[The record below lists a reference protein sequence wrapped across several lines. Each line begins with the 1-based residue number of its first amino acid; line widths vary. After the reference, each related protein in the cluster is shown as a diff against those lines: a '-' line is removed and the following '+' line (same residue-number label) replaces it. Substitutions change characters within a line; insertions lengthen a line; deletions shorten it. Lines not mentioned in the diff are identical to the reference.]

1 MFASAFILSLL
12 ISLQLSF
19 SLGSCSSP
27 VFSVC
32 WVLNVSASAKR
43 PDTKIWLDSNEL
55 TPIGSKGKIVSLM
68 VTTLDEHTLRA
79 EYEGISHVWNFSVV
93 SDSIH
98 VSSAHRTAYLP
109 PSGSGEALKTFQ
121 PNEVFPCENDTHYL
135 FQKEDFIIALGHTHR
150 FPLRAES
157 RGASTLLVSWRG
169 SPHVPPDPLHRV
181 ALYRPDL
188 DGLAV
193 LCNET
198 TRRGH
203 YRFAGLDGCR
213 SYVACV
219 EMALGPT
226 VLCLTALTDP
236 DVPRNFRVT
245 AWDSNSVTVGWDCPP
260 SDPAS
265 GLTAFLLTVF
275 HVDGSGHVLEE
286 RSFRHTLGSPVFT
299 MGNLP
304 PYSRVQLGLQVVC
317 QSTGQSVGQSVGPST
332 GQSRLSRMVLS
343 DGNSANSE
351 IMNLHQ
357 SSFGSH
363 NYTVSWSVQNISSIS
378 SFKVYHQG
386 ELQSSTLLT
395 WHTVTGLLPCHQY
408 SCRVEALCGDSTV
421 MGVSTIQ
428 TKTGPGEVLDLRFRQ
443 KDSIALWSGRSGV
456 GVAFLYRLSERGGPS
471 VRKGRLAGPPLP
483 LPGLRPGS
491 PYDLEVVPEC
501 EGGERGAPAVL
512 YFIPE
517 EVPGSAPNDAPGD
530 ILLPRVVD
538 SADQTTDRL
547 GLQVHLPSHEMFLVV
562 PWTMPPS
569 LEDPRAEARVLLE
582 GIIKSKL
589 QNLLSKFWPKA
600 EVQLISFEDSERK
613 TKTKITFESF
623 DVSSQDGVVILRPE
637 EQLQHIISLGHAHI
651 TVTDDSIYWD
661 DPDECDS
668 PALNKC
674 SSNSIC
680 INTLDSFTCVC
691 EPVYYSLSPI
701 LSPACH
707 EKGMFTLCLKDHVSG
722 GISKPFLIHY
732 FGGNVTVVLN
742 DGRCSIN
749 ETDKFYYYRI
759 TGAPSQCGG
768 QTLRSTGTRSRTHVE
783 LRNTLTVT
791 LSSRRSITRRDLK
804 VLWTCAYPLL
814 QTSTVRMKPGLDWVT
829 SHSVVQVNLSRL
841 LEISMALYSDS
852 SYAYNYTG
860 PVELPSAEQLYI
872 QVTLHCEDS
881 LAYNMSLQLE
891 SCWATQTTDPQ
902 EEKKAFFLKG
912 GCPNDRTFRWYL
924 QSSSPQR
931 KRFSIQMFTMS
942 DHSHIYLHCLSRIC
956 SQDENCTTNCSPRQ
970 NQKVRRDLPDKLTAT
985 VSAGPISAAKRKLSN
1000 WPGAQIMLSVAGGLI
1015 GLFFLTALGV
1025 RAAHAITAQPQT
1037 SINAHSEHASIL
1049 ECESKP
1055 KFGSAEHG

>member
-1 MFASAFILSLL
+1 M
-12 ISLQLSF
+12 
-19 SLGSCSSP
+19 
-27 VFSVC
+27 
-32 WVLNVSASAKR
+32 
-43 PDTKIWLDSNEL
+43 
-55 TPIGSKGKIVSLM
+55 VSLM
-68 VTTLDEHTLRA
+68 VTTLDVHTLRA
-79 EYEGISHVWNFSVV
+79 EYDGISHVWNFSVV
-93 SDSIH
+93 SDSIN

-109 PSGSGEALKTFQ
+109 ASRSGEALKAFQ

-135 FQKEDFIIALGHTHR
+135 YQKEDFIIALGHTHR

-157 RGASTLLVSWRG
+157 RGASTLLVSWQG
-169 SPHVPPDPLHRV
+169 SPRVPPDPLHRV
-181 ALYRPDL
+181 VLYRPDL

-198 TRRGH
+198 TRRWH

-219 EMALGPT
+219 EMALGPA

-236 DVPRNFRVT
+236 DVPRNFRMT

-286 RSFRHTLGSPVFT
+286 RSFRHMLGSPVFT
-299 MGNLP
+299 VGSLP
-304 PYSRVQLGLQVVC
+304 PCSRVQLGLQVVC
-317 QSTGQSVGQSVGPST
+317 QSV

-343 DGNSANSE
+343 DGNS
-351 IMNLHQ
+351 
-357 SSFGSH
+357 
-363 NYTVSWSVQNISSIS
+363 
-378 SFKVYHQG
+378 
-386 ELQSSTLLT
+386 
-395 WHTVTGLLPCHQY
+395 
-408 SCRVEALCGDSTV
+408 
-421 MGVSTIQ
+421 
-428 TKTGPGEVLDLRFRQ
+428 GPGEVLDLRFRQ

-674 SSNSIC
+674 SSNSVC

-691 EPVYYSLSPI
+691 EPGYYSLSPI

-768 QTLRSTGTRSRTHVE
+768 QTLINRTHVE
-783 LRNTLTVT
+783 LRNALTVT
-791 LSSRRSITRRDLK
+791 LSSERSITRRDLK

-814 QTSTVRMKPGLDWVT
+814 QTSTARMKPGLDWVS
-829 SHSVVQVNLSRL
+829 SHSVVQVNSSRL

-860 PVELPSAEQLYI
+860 PVELPSAEKLYI
-872 QVTLHCEDS
+872 QVTLHCENS

-891 SCWATQTTDPQ
+891 SCWATQTADPQ

-956 SQDENCTTNCSPRQ
+956 SQDENCTTVTPHHCKLYTMNCSPRQ
-970 NQKVRRDLPDKLTAT
+970 NQKVRRDLPDKLTAIL
-985 VSAGPISAAKRKLSN
+985 SAGPISAAKRKLSN

-1025 RAAHAITAQPQT
+1025 RAAHAITQRNPRHQ
-1037 SINAHSEHASIL
+1037 
-1049 ECESKP
+1049 
-1055 KFGSAEHG
+1055 

>member
-12 ISLQLSF
+12 ISLQLSS

-55 TPIGSKGKIVSLM
+55 TPIGSKGKMVSLM
-68 VTTLDEHTLRA
+68 VTTLDVHTLRA
-79 EYEGISHVWNFSVV
+79 DYEGISHVWNFSVV
-93 SDSIH
+93 SDSIN

-109 PSGSGEALKTFQ
+109 PSRSGEALKTFQ

-135 FQKEDFIIALGHTHR
+135 YQKEDFIIALGHTHR

-157 RGASTLLVSWRG
+157 RGASMLLVSWRG
-169 SPHVPPDPLHRV
+169 SPRVPPDPLHRV

-198 TRRGH
+198 TRRWH

-219 EMALGPT
+219 EMALGPA

-265 GLTAFLLTVF
+265 GLTGFLLTVF

-299 MGNLP
+299 VGSLP
-304 PYSRVQLGLQVVC
+304 PCSRVQLGLQVVC
-317 QSTGQSVGQSVGPST
+317 QSVGQSV

-351 IMNLHQ
+351 IINLHQ

-421 MGVSTIQ
+421 MSVSTIQ

-471 VRKGRLAGPPLP
+471 VRKGRLAAPPLP
-483 LPGLRPGS
+483 LPGLRPGY

-547 GLQVHLPSHEMFLVV
+547 GLQVHPPSHEMFLVV
-562 PWTMPPS
+562 PWTMPLS

-674 SSNSIC
+674 SSNSVC

-691 EPVYYSLSPI
+691 EPGYYSLSPI

-768 QTLRSTGTRSRTHVE
+768 QTLINRTHVE
-783 LRNTLTVT
+783 LRNALTVT

-814 QTSTVRMKPGLDWVT
+814 QTSTARMKPGLDWVT
-829 SHSVVQVNLSRL
+829 SHSVVQVNSSRL

-852 SYAYNYTG
+852 SYEYNYTG

-872 QVTLHCEDS
+872 QVILHCENS

-891 SCWATQTTDPQ
+891 SCWATQTADPQ

-956 SQDENCTTNCSPRQ
+956 SQDENCITNCSPGQ
-970 NQKVRRDLPDKLTAT
+970 NQKVRRDLLDKLTAIL
-985 VSAGPISAAKRKLSN
+985 SAGPISAAKRKLTN

-1025 RAAHAITAQPQT
+1025 RAAHAITQRNPRHQ
-1037 SINAHSEHASIL
+1037 
-1049 ECESKP
+1049 
-1055 KFGSAEHG
+1055 

>member
-12 ISLQLSF
+12 IALQLSS

-55 TPIGSKGKIVSLM
+55 TPIGSKGKLVSLM
-68 VTTLDEHTLRA
+68 VTTLDVHTLRA
-79 EYEGISHVWNFSVV
+79 DYEGISHVWNFSVV
-93 SDSIH
+93 SDSIS
-98 VSSAHRTAYLP
+98 VSSSAHRTAYLP
-109 PSGSGEALKTFQ
+109 PSGSGEALKAFQ

-135 FQKEDFIIALGHTHR
+135 YQKEDFIIALGHTHR

-169 SPHVPPDPLHRV
+169 SHHVPPDPLHRV
-181 ALYRPDL
+181 ALYRADL

-198 TRRGH
+198 TRRWH

-219 EMALGPT
+219 EMALGPA

-236 DVPRNFRVT
+236 DMPRNFRVT

-299 MGNLP
+299 VGSLP
-304 PYSRVQLGLQVVC
+304 PCSRVQLGLQVVC
-317 QSTGQSVGQSVGPST
+317 QSTGQSVGQST

-351 IMNLHQ
+351 IINLHQ
-357 SSFGSH
+357 SSFGSR
-363 NYTVSWSVQNISSIS
+363 NYTVSWSMQNISSIS

-395 WHTVTGLLPCHQY
+395 WHTVTGLLPCHQF
-408 SCRVEALCGDSTV
+408 SSRVEALCGDSTV
-421 MGVSTIQ
+421 MSVSTIQ
-428 TKTGPGEVLDLRFRQ
+428 TKT
-443 KDSIALWSGRSGV
+443 
-456 GVAFLYRLSERGGPS
+456 
-471 VRKGRLAGPPLP
+471 
-483 LPGLRPGS
+483 
-491 PYDLEVVPEC
+491 
-501 EGGERGAPAVL
+501 
-512 YFIPE
+512 
-517 EVPGSAPNDAPGD
+517 
-530 ILLPRVVD
+530 
-538 SADQTTDRL
+538 

-674 SSNSIC
+674 GSNSVC

-691 EPVYYSLSPI
+691 EPGYYSLSPI

-768 QTLRSTGTRSRTHVE
+768 QTLINRTHVE
-783 LRNTLTVT
+783 LRNALTVT
-791 LSSRRSITRRDLK
+791 LSSGRSITRRDLK

-814 QTSTVRMKPGLDWVT
+814 QTSTARMKPGLDWVT
-829 SHSVVQVNLSRL
+829 SHSAVQVNSSRL

-872 QVTLHCEDS
+872 QVTLHCENS

-891 SCWATQTTDPQ
+891 SCWATQTADPQ

-924 QSSSPQR
+924 RSSSPQR

-970 NQKVRRDLPDKLTAT
+970 NQKVRRDLPDKLTAIL
-985 VSAGPISAAKRKLSN
+985 SAGPISAAKRKLTN

-1025 RAAHAITAQPQT
+1025 RAAQAITQRNPRHQ
-1037 SINAHSEHASIL
+1037 
-1049 ECESKP
+1049 
-1055 KFGSAEHG
+1055 

>member
-1 MFASAFILSLL
+1 
-12 ISLQLSF
+12 
-19 SLGSCSSP
+19 
-27 VFSVC
+27 
-32 WVLNVSASAKR
+32 
-43 PDTKIWLDSNEL
+43 
-55 TPIGSKGKIVSLM
+55 M
-68 VTTLDEHTLRA
+68 VTTLDVHTLRA

-93 SDSIH
+93 SDSIN

-109 PSGSGEALKTFQ
+109 PSGSGEALKAFQ

-135 FQKEDFIIALGHTHR
+135 YQKEDFIIALGHTHR

-169 SPHVPPDPLHRV
+169 SPHVPPNPLHRV
-181 ALYRPDL
+181 VLYRPDL

-219 EMALGPT
+219 EMALGPA
-226 VLCLTALTDP
+226 VLCLTALT
-236 DVPRNFRVT
+236 
-245 AWDSNSVTVGWDCPP
+245 
-260 SDPAS
+260 
-265 GLTAFLLTVF
+265 
-275 HVDGSGHVLEE
+275 
-286 RSFRHTLGSPVFT
+286 
-299 MGNLP
+299 
-304 PYSRVQLGLQVVC
+304 
-317 QSTGQSVGQSVGPST
+317 
-332 GQSRLSRMVLS
+332 
-343 DGNSANSE
+343 ANSE
-351 IMNLHQ
+351 IINLHQ
-357 SSFGSH
+357 SSFGSR

-386 ELQSSTLLT
+386 ELQSSTLFT

-421 MGVSTIQ
+421 MSVSTIQ

-443 KDSIALWSGRSGV
+443 KDSTALWSGRSGV

-471 VRKGRLAGPPLP
+471 VRTGRQAPPLP

-491 PYDLEVVPEC
+491 SYDLEVVPEC

-661 DPDECDS
+661 
-668 PALNKC
+668 
-674 SSNSIC
+674 
-680 INTLDSFTCVC
+680 
-691 EPVYYSLSPI
+691 
-701 LSPACH
+701 
-707 EKGMFTLCLKDHVSG
+707 
-722 GISKPFLIHY
+722 
-732 FGGNVTVVLN
+732 
-742 DGRCSIN
+742 GRC
-749 ETDKFYYYRI
+749 ET
-759 TGAPSQCGG
+759 
-768 QTLRSTGTRSRTHVE
+768 
-783 LRNTLTVT
+783 
-791 LSSRRSITRRDLK
+791 
-804 VLWTCAYPLL
+804 
-814 QTSTVRMKPGLDWVT
+814 
-829 SHSVVQVNLSRL
+829 
-841 LEISMALYSDS
+841 
-852 SYAYNYTG
+852 
-860 PVELPSAEQLYI
+860 
-872 QVTLHCEDS
+872 
-881 LAYNMSLQLE
+881 
-891 SCWATQTTDPQ
+891 CW
-902 EEKKAFFLKG
+902 G
-912 GCPNDRTFRWYL
+912 
-924 QSSSPQR
+924 
-931 KRFSIQMFTMS
+931 
-942 DHSHIYLHCLSRIC
+942 IC
-956 SQDENCTTNCSPRQ
+956 
-970 NQKVRRDLPDKLTAT
+970 V
-985 VSAGPISAAKRKLSN
+985 
-1000 WPGAQIMLSVAGGLI
+1000 
-1015 GLFFLTALGV
+1015 
-1025 RAAHAITAQPQT
+1025 
-1037 SINAHSEHASIL
+1037 
-1049 ECESKP
+1049 
-1055 KFGSAEHG
+1055 

>member
-1 MFASAFILSLL
+1 M
-12 ISLQLSF
+12 
-19 SLGSCSSP
+19 
-27 VFSVC
+27 
-32 WVLNVSASAKR
+32 
-43 PDTKIWLDSNEL
+43 
-55 TPIGSKGKIVSLM
+55 VSLM
-68 VTTLDEHTLRA
+68 VTTLDVHTLRA
-79 EYEGISHVWNFSVV
+79 EYDGISHVWNFSVV
-93 SDSIH
+93 SDSIN

-109 PSGSGEALKTFQ
+109 ASRSGEALKAFQ

-135 FQKEDFIIALGHTHR
+135 YQKEDFIIALGHTHR

-157 RGASTLLVSWRG
+157 RGASTLLVSWQG
-169 SPHVPPDPLHRV
+169 SPRVPPDPLHRV
-181 ALYRPDL
+181 VLYRPDL

-198 TRRGH
+198 TRRWH

-219 EMALGPT
+219 EMALGPA
-226 VLCLTALTDP
+226 VLCLTALT
-236 DVPRNFRVT
+236 
-245 AWDSNSVTVGWDCPP
+245 
-260 SDPAS
+260 
-265 GLTAFLLTVF
+265 
-275 HVDGSGHVLEE
+275 
-286 RSFRHTLGSPVFT
+286 
-299 MGNLP
+299 
-304 PYSRVQLGLQVVC
+304 
-317 QSTGQSVGQSVGPST
+317 
-332 GQSRLSRMVLS
+332 
-343 DGNSANSE
+343 ANSE
-351 IMNLHQ
+351 IINLHQ

-386 ELQSSTLLT
+386 ELQSSTFLT
-395 WHTVTGLLPCHQY
+395 WYTVTGLLPCHQY

-421 MGVSTIQ
+421 MSVSTIQ

-674 SSNSIC
+674 SSNSVC

-691 EPVYYSLSPI
+691 EPGYYSLSPI

-768 QTLRSTGTRSRTHVE
+768 QTLINRTHVE
-783 LRNTLTVT
+783 LRNALTVT
-791 LSSRRSITRRDLK
+791 LSSERSITRRDLK

-814 QTSTVRMKPGLDWVT
+814 QTSTARMKPGLDWVS
-829 SHSVVQVNLSRL
+829 SHSVVQVNSSRL

-860 PVELPSAEQLYI
+860 PVELPSAEKLYI
-872 QVTLHCEDS
+872 QVTLHCENS

-891 SCWATQTTDPQ
+891 SCWATQTADPQ

-956 SQDENCTTNCSPRQ
+956 SQDENCTTVTPHHCKLYTMNCSPRQ
-970 NQKVRRDLPDKLTAT
+970 NQKVRRDLPDKLTAIL
-985 VSAGPISAAKRKLSN
+985 SAGPISAAKRKLSN

-1025 RAAHAITAQPQT
+1025 RAAHAITQRNPRHQ
-1037 SINAHSEHASIL
+1037 
-1049 ECESKP
+1049 
-1055 KFGSAEHG
+1055 

>member
-1 MFASAFILSLL
+1 MTE
-12 ISLQLSF
+12 
-19 SLGSCSSP
+19 SP
-27 VFSVC
+27 IFHQC
-32 WVLNVSASAKR
+32 EQCAQNCVS
-43 PDTKIWLDSNEL
+43 
-55 TPIGSKGKIVSLM
+55 
-68 VTTLDEHTLRA
+68 
-79 EYEGISHVWNFSVV
+79 
-93 SDSIH
+93 
-98 VSSAHRTAYLP
+98 P
-109 PSGSGEALKTFQ
+109 PQ
-121 PNEVFPCENDTHYL
+121 
-135 FQKEDFIIALGHTHR
+135 QKWGHTHR

-169 SPHVPPDPLHRV
+169 SPHVPPDPVHRV

-198 TRRGH
+198 TRRWH

-219 EMALGPT
+219 EMALGPA

-299 MGNLP
+299 VGSLP
-304 PYSRVQLGLQVVC
+304 PCSRVQLGLQVVC
-317 QSTGQSVGQSVGPST
+317 QSTGQSVGQSVG
-332 GQSRLSRMVLS
+332 QSRLSRMVLS

-351 IMNLHQ
+351 IINLHQ

-421 MGVSTIQ
+421 MSVSTIQ

-483 LPGLRPGS
+483 LPGLKPGS

-582 GIIKSKL
+582 GIIKSK
-589 QNLLSKFWPKA
+589 
-600 EVQLISFEDSERK
+600 
-613 TKTKITFESF
+613 
-623 DVSSQDGVVILRPE
+623 DGVVILRPE

-661 DPDECDS
+661 
-668 PALNKC
+668 
-674 SSNSIC
+674 
-680 INTLDSFTCVC
+680 
-691 EPVYYSLSPI
+691 
-701 LSPACH
+701 

-768 QTLRSTGTRSRTHVE
+768 QTLINRTHVE
-783 LRNTLTVT
+783 LRNALTVT
-791 LSSRRSITRRDLK
+791 LSSGRSITRRDLK
-804 VLWTCAYPLL
+804 VLWTCAYSLL
-814 QTSTVRMKPGLDWVT
+814 QTSTARMKPGLDWVT
-829 SHSVVQVNLSRL
+829 SHSVVQVNSSRL

-891 SCWATQTTDPQ
+891 SCWATQTADPQ

-956 SQDENCTTNCSPRQ
+956 SQDENCTTVTPHHCKLYTMNCSPRQ
-970 NQKVRRDLPDKLTAT
+970 NQKVRRDLPDKLTAIL
-985 VSAGPISAAKRKLSN
+985 SAGPISAAKRKLSN

-1025 RAAHAITAQPQT
+1025 RAAHAITQRNPRHQ
-1037 SINAHSEHASIL
+1037 
-1049 ECESKP
+1049 
-1055 KFGSAEHG
+1055 

>member
-12 ISLQLSF
+12 IALQLSS

-55 TPIGSKGKIVSLM
+55 TPIGSKGKLVSLI
-68 VTTLDEHTLRA
+68 VTTLDVHTLRA
-79 EYEGISHVWNFSVV
+79 DYEGISHVWNFSVV
-93 SDSIH
+93 SDSIN
-98 VSSAHRTAYLP
+98 VTSAHRTAYLP
-109 PSGSGEALKTFQ
+109 PSRSGEALKAFQ

-135 FQKEDFIIALGHTHR
+135 YQKEDFIIALGHTHR

-169 SPHVPPDPLHRV
+169 SHHVPPDPLHRV
-181 ALYRPDL
+181 VLYRPDL

-219 EMALGPT
+219 EMALGPAA
-226 VLCLTALTDP
+226 LCLTAL
-236 DVPRNFRVT
+236 
-245 AWDSNSVTVGWDCPP
+245 
-260 SDPAS
+260 
-265 GLTAFLLTVF
+265 
-275 HVDGSGHVLEE
+275 
-286 RSFRHTLGSPVFT
+286 
-299 MGNLP
+299 
-304 PYSRVQLGLQVVC
+304 
-317 QSTGQSVGQSVGPST
+317 
-332 GQSRLSRMVLS
+332 
-343 DGNSANSE
+343 
-351 IMNLHQ
+351 
-357 SSFGSH
+357 
-363 NYTVSWSVQNISSIS
+363 
-378 SFKVYHQG
+378 
-386 ELQSSTLLT
+386 
-395 WHTVTGLLPCHQY
+395 
-408 SCRVEALCGDSTV
+408 
-421 MGVSTIQ
+421 
-428 TKTGPGEVLDLRFRQ
+428 TGPGEVLDLRFRQ

-547 GLQVHLPSHEMFLVV
+547 GLQVHPPSHEMFLVV

-582 GIIKSKL
+582 GIIKSK
-589 QNLLSKFWPKA
+589 
-600 EVQLISFEDSERK
+600 
-613 TKTKITFESF
+613 
-623 DVSSQDGVVILRPE
+623 DGVVILRPE

-661 DPDECDS
+661 DADECDS

-674 SSNSIC
+674 SSNSVC

-691 EPVYYSLSPI
+691 EPGYYSLSPI

-749 ETDKFYYYRI
+749 ETDMFYYYRI

-768 QTLRSTGTRSRTHVE
+768 QTLINRTHVE
-783 LRNTLTVT
+783 LRNALTVT
-791 LSSRRSITRRDLK
+791 LSSGRSITRRDLK

-814 QTSTVRMKPGLDWVT
+814 QTSTARMKPGLDWVT
-829 SHSVVQVNLSRL
+829 SHSVVQVNSSRL

-872 QVTLHCEDS
+872 QVTLHCENS

-891 SCWATQTTDPQ
+891 SCWATQTADPQ

-924 QSSSPQR
+924 RSSSPQR
-931 KRFSIQMFTMS
+931 KRFSVQMFTMS

-956 SQDENCTTNCSPRQ
+956 SQDENCTTVTPHHCKLYTMNCSPRQ
-970 NQKVRRDLPDKLTAT
+970 NQKVRRDLLDKLTAIL
-985 VSAGPISAAKRKLSN
+985 SAGPISAAKRKLTN

-1025 RAAHAITAQPQT
+1025 RAAHAITQHNPRHQ
-1037 SINAHSEHASIL
+1037 
-1049 ECESKP
+1049 
-1055 KFGSAEHG
+1055 

>member
-1 MFASAFILSLL
+1 
-12 ISLQLSF
+12 
-19 SLGSCSSP
+19 
-27 VFSVC
+27 
-32 WVLNVSASAKR
+32 
-43 PDTKIWLDSNEL
+43 
-55 TPIGSKGKIVSLM
+55 
-68 VTTLDEHTLRA
+68 
-79 EYEGISHVWNFSVV
+79 
-93 SDSIH
+93 
-98 VSSAHRTAYLP
+98 
-109 PSGSGEALKTFQ
+109 
-121 PNEVFPCENDTHYL
+121 
-135 FQKEDFIIALGHTHR
+135 
-150 FPLRAES
+150 
-157 RGASTLLVSWRG
+157 
-169 SPHVPPDPLHRV
+169 
-181 ALYRPDL
+181 
-188 DGLAV
+188 
-193 LCNET
+193 
-198 TRRGH
+198 
-203 YRFAGLDGCR
+203 
-213 SYVACV
+213 
-219 EMALGPT
+219 
-226 VLCLTALTDP
+226 
-236 DVPRNFRVT
+236 
-245 AWDSNSVTVGWDCPP
+245 
-260 SDPAS
+260 
-265 GLTAFLLTVF
+265 
-275 HVDGSGHVLEE
+275 
-286 RSFRHTLGSPVFT
+286 
-299 MGNLP
+299 
-304 PYSRVQLGLQVVC
+304 
-317 QSTGQSVGQSVGPST
+317 
-332 GQSRLSRMVLS
+332 
-343 DGNSANSE
+343 
-351 IMNLHQ
+351 
-357 SSFGSH
+357 
-363 NYTVSWSVQNISSIS
+363 
-378 SFKVYHQG
+378 
-386 ELQSSTLLT
+386 
-395 WHTVTGLLPCHQY
+395 
-408 SCRVEALCGDSTV
+408 
-421 MGVSTIQ
+421 
-428 TKTGPGEVLDLRFRQ
+428 
-443 KDSIALWSGRSGV
+443 
-456 GVAFLYRLSERGGPS
+456 
-471 VRKGRLAGPPLP
+471 
-483 LPGLRPGS
+483 
-491 PYDLEVVPEC
+491 
-501 EGGERGAPAVL
+501 
-512 YFIPE
+512 
-517 EVPGSAPNDAPGD
+517 
-530 ILLPRVVD
+530 
-538 SADQTTDRL
+538 
-547 GLQVHLPSHEMFLVV
+547 MFLVV

-600 EVQLISFEDSERK
+600 EVQLILFEDSERK

-661 DPDECDS
+661 DADECDS

-674 SSNSIC
+674 SSNSVC

-691 EPVYYSLSPI
+691 EPGYYSLSPI

-768 QTLRSTGTRSRTHVE
+768 QTLINRTHVE
-783 LRNTLTVT
+783 LRNVLTVT

-814 QTSTVRMKPGLDWVT
+814 QTSTARMKPGLDWVT
-829 SHSVVQVNLSRL
+829 SHSVVQVNSSRL

-891 SCWATQTTDPQ
+891 SCWATQTADPQ

-931 KRFSIQMFTMS
+931 KRFSVQMFTMS

-1025 RAAHAITAQPQT
+1025 RAAHAITQRNPRHQ
-1037 SINAHSEHASIL
+1037 
-1049 ECESKP
+1049 
-1055 KFGSAEHG
+1055 

>member
-1 MFASAFILSLL
+1 MKGLNMFASAFILSLL
-12 ISLQLSF
+12 IALQLSS

-32 WVLNVSASAKR
+32 WVLNVSASANR

-55 TPIGSKGKIVSLM
+55 TPIGSKGKLVSLI
-68 VTTLDEHTLRA
+68 VTTLDVHTLRA
-79 EYEGISHVWNFSVV
+79 DYEGISHVWNFSVV
-93 SDSIH
+93 SDSIN

-109 PSGSGEALKTFQ
+109 PSRSGEALKAFQ

-135 FQKEDFIIALGHTHR
+135 YQKEDFIIALGHTHR

-219 EMALGPT
+219 EMALGPA

-299 MGNLP
+299 VGSLP
-304 PYSRVQLGLQVVC
+304 PCSRVQLGLQVVC
-317 QSTGQSVGQSVGPST
+317 QSTGQS
-332 GQSRLSRMVLS
+332 RLSRMVLS
-343 DGNSANSE
+343 DGNS
-351 IMNLHQ
+351 
-357 SSFGSH
+357 
-363 NYTVSWSVQNISSIS
+363 
-378 SFKVYHQG
+378 
-386 ELQSSTLLT
+386 
-395 WHTVTGLLPCHQY
+395 
-408 SCRVEALCGDSTV
+408 
-421 MGVSTIQ
+421 
-428 TKTGPGEVLDLRFRQ
+428 GPGEVLDLRFRQ

-491 PYDLEVVPEC
+491 PYDLEVLPEC

-538 SADQTTDRL
+538 SADQTTGRL

-674 SSNSIC
+674 SSNSVC

-691 EPVYYSLSPI
+691 EPGYYSLSPI

-768 QTLRSTGTRSRTHVE
+768 QTLINRTHVE
-783 LRNTLTVT
+783 LRNALTVT
-791 LSSRRSITRRDLK
+791 LSSGRSITRRDLK

-814 QTSTVRMKPGLDWVT
+814 QTSTARMKPGLDWVT
-829 SHSVVQVNLSRL
+829 SHSVVQVNSSRL

-891 SCWATQTTDPQ
+891 SCWATQTADPQ

-912 GCPNDRTFRWYL
+912 GCPNDRTFRWFL
-924 QSSSPQR
+924 RSSSPQR
-931 KRFSIQMFTMS
+931 KRFSVQMFTMS

-956 SQDENCTTNCSPRQ
+956 SQDEICTMNCSPRQ
-970 NQKVRRDLPDKLTAT
+970 NQKVRRDLPDKLTAIL
-985 VSAGPISAAKRKLSN
+985 SAGPISAAKRKLTN

-1025 RAAHAITAQPQT
+1025 RAAHAITQLNPRHQ
-1037 SINAHSEHASIL
+1037 
-1049 ECESKP
+1049 
-1055 KFGSAEHG
+1055 

>member
-12 ISLQLSF
+12 IALQLSS

-32 WVLNVSASAKR
+32 WVLNVSASVKR
-43 PDTKIWLDSNEL
+43 PDTKIWLDTNEL
-55 TPIGSKGKIVSLM
+55 TPIGSKGKMVSLM
-68 VTTLDEHTLRA
+68 VTTLDVHTLRA
-79 EYEGISHVWNFSVV
+79 EYDGISHVWNFSVV
-93 SDSIH
+93 SDSIN

-109 PSGSGEALKTFQ
+109 PSRSGEALKAFQ

-135 FQKEDFIIALGHTHR
+135 YQKEDFIIALGHTHR

-169 SPHVPPDPLHRV
+169 SPHVPPNPLHRV
-181 ALYRPDL
+181 VLYRLDL

-198 TRRGH
+198 THRGH

-245 AWDSNSVTVGWDCPP
+245 AWDSNSMTVGWDCPP

-299 MGNLP
+299 VGSLP
-304 PYSRVQLGLQVVC
+304 PCSRVQLGLQVVC
-317 QSTGQSVGQSVGPST
+317 QSLGQSVGQST

-351 IMNLHQ
+351 IINLHQ
-357 SSFGSH
+357 SSFGSR

-421 MGVSTIQ
+421 MSVSTIQ

-456 GVAFLYRLSERGGPS
+456 GVAFWYRLSERGGPS

-483 LPGLRPGS
+483 LLGLRPGS

-538 SADQTTDRL
+538 SANQTTDRF

-582 GIIKSKL
+582 GIIKSK
-589 QNLLSKFWPKA
+589 
-600 EVQLISFEDSERK
+600 
-613 TKTKITFESF
+613 
-623 DVSSQDGVVILRPE
+623 DGVVILRPE

-668 PALNKC
+668 PRPEQVQLQ
-674 SSNSIC
+674 
-680 INTLDSFTCVC
+680 LRLHQH
-691 EPVYYSLSPI
+691 P
-701 LSPACH
+701 
-707 EKGMFTLCLKDHVSG
+707 G
-722 GISKPFLIHY
+722 LIH
-732 FGGNVTVVLN
+732 
-742 DGRCSIN
+742 
-749 ETDKFYYYRI
+749 
-759 TGAPSQCGG
+759 
-768 QTLRSTGTRSRTHVE
+768 LRV
-783 LRNTLTVT
+783 
-791 LSSRRSITRRDLK
+791 
-804 VLWTCAYPLL
+804 
-814 QTSTVRMKPGLDWVT
+814 
-829 SHSVVQVNLSRL
+829 
-841 LEISMALYSDS
+841 
-852 SYAYNYTG
+852 
-860 PVELPSAEQLYI
+860 
-872 QVTLHCEDS
+872 
-881 LAYNMSLQLE
+881 
-891 SCWATQTTDPQ
+891 
-902 EEKKAFFLKG
+902 
-912 GCPNDRTFRWYL
+912 
-924 QSSSPQR
+924 
-931 KRFSIQMFTMS
+931 
-942 DHSHIYLHCLSRIC
+942 
-956 SQDENCTTNCSPRQ
+956 
-970 NQKVRRDLPDKLTAT
+970 
-985 VSAGPISAAKRKLSN
+985 
-1000 WPGAQIMLSVAGGLI
+1000 
-1015 GLFFLTALGV
+1015 
-1025 RAAHAITAQPQT
+1025 
-1037 SINAHSEHASIL
+1037 
-1049 ECESKP
+1049 
-1055 KFGSAEHG
+1055 

>member
-1 MFASAFILSLL
+1 M
-12 ISLQLSF
+12 
-19 SLGSCSSP
+19 
-27 VFSVC
+27 
-32 WVLNVSASAKR
+32 
-43 PDTKIWLDSNEL
+43 
-55 TPIGSKGKIVSLM
+55 
-68 VTTLDEHTLRA
+68 
-79 EYEGISHVWNFSVV
+79 
-93 SDSIH
+93 
-98 VSSAHRTAYLP
+98 
-109 PSGSGEALKTFQ
+109 
-121 PNEVFPCENDTHYL
+121 
-135 FQKEDFIIALGHTHR
+135 
-150 FPLRAES
+150 
-157 RGASTLLVSWRG
+157 
-169 SPHVPPDPLHRV
+169 
-181 ALYRPDL
+181 
-188 DGLAV
+188 
-193 LCNET
+193 
-198 TRRGH
+198 
-203 YRFAGLDGCR
+203 
-213 SYVACV
+213 
-219 EMALGPT
+219 
-226 VLCLTALTDP
+226 
-236 DVPRNFRVT
+236 
-245 AWDSNSVTVGWDCPP
+245 
-260 SDPAS
+260 
-265 GLTAFLLTVF
+265 
-275 HVDGSGHVLEE
+275 
-286 RSFRHTLGSPVFT
+286 
-299 MGNLP
+299 
-304 PYSRVQLGLQVVC
+304 VC
-317 QSTGQSVGQSVGPST
+317 QSTGQSTGP
-332 GQSRLSRMVLS
+332 SRLSRMVLS

-351 IMNLHQ
+351 IINLHQ
-357 SSFGSH
+357 SSFGSR

-395 WHTVTGLLPCHQY
+395 WHTVTGLLPCQQY

-421 MGVSTIQ
+421 MSVSTTQ

-562 PWTMPPS
+562 PWTMPLS

-661 DPDECDS
+661 DADECDS

-674 SSNSIC
+674 SSNSVC

-691 EPVYYSLSPI
+691 EPGYYSLSPI

-768 QTLRSTGTRSRTHVE
+768 QTLVSTGTRS
-783 LRNTLTVT
+783 
-791 LSSRRSITRRDLK
+791 S
-804 VLWTCAYPLL
+804 
-814 QTSTVRMKPGLDWVT
+814 
-829 SHSVVQVNLSRL
+829 
-841 LEISMALYSDS
+841 
-852 SYAYNYTG
+852 
-860 PVELPSAEQLYI
+860 
-872 QVTLHCEDS
+872 
-881 LAYNMSLQLE
+881 
-891 SCWATQTTDPQ
+891 
-902 EEKKAFFLKG
+902 
-912 GCPNDRTFRWYL
+912 CPNDRTFRWYL

-970 NQKVRRDLPDKLTAT
+970 NQNVRRDLPDKLTA
-985 VSAGPISAAKRKLSN
+985 VLSAGPISAAKRKLTN
-1000 WPGAQIMLSVAGGLI
+1000 WPGAQIMLSVVGGLI

-1025 RAAHAITAQPQT
+1025 RAAHAITQHNPRHQ
-1037 SINAHSEHASIL
+1037 
-1049 ECESKP
+1049 
-1055 KFGSAEHG
+1055 

>member
-12 ISLQLSF
+12 ISLQLSS

-55 TPIGSKGKIVSLM
+55 TPIGSKGKLVSLI
-68 VTTLDEHTLRA
+68 VTTLDVHTLRA
-79 EYEGISHVWNFSVV
+79 DYEGISHVWNFSVV
-93 SDSIH
+93 SDSIN

-109 PSGSGEALKTFQ
+109 PSRSGEALKAFQ

-135 FQKEDFIIALGHTHR
+135 YQKEDFIIALGHTHR

-169 SPHVPPDPLHRV
+169 SPRVPPDPLHRV
-181 ALYRPDL
+181 ALYRADL

-198 TRRGH
+198 THRWH

-299 MGNLP
+299 VGSLP
-304 PYSRVQLGLQVVC
+304 PCSRVQLGLQVVC
-317 QSTGQSVGQSVGPST
+317 QSVGQSVGQST

-351 IMNLHQ
+351 IINLHQ

-395 WHTVTGLLPCHQY
+395 WHTVTGLLPCQQY

-421 MGVSTIQ
+421 MSVSTIQ
-428 TKTGPGEVLDLRFRQ
+428 TKT
-443 KDSIALWSGRSGV
+443 
-456 GVAFLYRLSERGGPS
+456 
-471 VRKGRLAGPPLP
+471 
-483 LPGLRPGS
+483 
-491 PYDLEVVPEC
+491 
-501 EGGERGAPAVL
+501 
-512 YFIPE
+512 
-517 EVPGSAPNDAPGD
+517 
-530 ILLPRVVD
+530 
-538 SADQTTDRL
+538 

-582 GIIKSKL
+582 GIVKSKL

-600 EVQLISFEDSERK
+600 EVQLISFEDSDRK

-661 DPDECDS
+661 
-668 PALNKC
+668 
-674 SSNSIC
+674 
-680 INTLDSFTCVC
+680 
-691 EPVYYSLSPI
+691 
-701 LSPACH
+701 

-768 QTLRSTGTRSRTHVE
+768 QTLINRTHVE
-783 LRNTLTVT
+783 LRNALTVT
-791 LSSRRSITRRDLK
+791 LSSGRSITRRDLK

-814 QTSTVRMKPGLDWVT
+814 QTSTAHMKPGLDWVT

-891 SCWATQTTDPQ
+891 SCWATQTADPQ

-912 GCPNDRTFRWYL
+912 G
-924 QSSSPQR
+924 
-931 KRFSIQMFTMS
+931 
-942 DHSHIYLHCLSRIC
+942 
-956 SQDENCTTNCSPRQ
+956 
-970 NQKVRRDLPDKLTAT
+970 
-985 VSAGPISAAKRKLSN
+985 
-1000 WPGAQIMLSVAGGLI
+1000 
-1015 GLFFLTALGV
+1015 TALPGKTK
-1025 RAAHAITAQPQT
+1025 R
-1037 SINAHSEHASIL
+1037 
-1049 ECESKP
+1049 
-1055 KFGSAEHG
+1055 

>member
-12 ISLQLSF
+12 ISLQLSS

-55 TPIGSKGKIVSLM
+55 TPIGSKGKMVSLM
-68 VTTLDEHTLRA
+68 VTTLDVHTLRA
-79 EYEGISHVWNFSVV
+79 DYEGISHVWNFSVV
-93 SDSIH
+93 SDSIN

-109 PSGSGEALKTFQ
+109 PSRSGEALKTFQ

-135 FQKEDFIIALGHTHR
+135 YQKEDFIIALGHTHR

-157 RGASTLLVSWRG
+157 RGASMLLVSWRG
-169 SPHVPPDPLHRV
+169 SPRVPPDPLHRV

-198 TRRGH
+198 TRRWH

-219 EMALGPT
+219 EMALGPA
-226 VLCLTALTDP
+226 VLCLTALT
-236 DVPRNFRVT
+236 
-245 AWDSNSVTVGWDCPP
+245 
-260 SDPAS
+260 
-265 GLTAFLLTVF
+265 
-275 HVDGSGHVLEE
+275 
-286 RSFRHTLGSPVFT
+286 
-299 MGNLP
+299 
-304 PYSRVQLGLQVVC
+304 
-317 QSTGQSVGQSVGPST
+317 
-332 GQSRLSRMVLS
+332 
-343 DGNSANSE
+343 ANSE
-351 IMNLHQ
+351 IINLHQ

-421 MGVSTIQ
+421 MSVSTIQ

-471 VRKGRLAGPPLP
+471 VRKGRLAAPPLP
-483 LPGLRPGS
+483 LPGLRPGY

-547 GLQVHLPSHEMFLVV
+547 GLQVHPPSHEMFLVV
-562 PWTMPPS
+562 PWTMPLS

-674 SSNSIC
+674 SSNSVC

-691 EPVYYSLSPI
+691 EPGYYSLSPI

-768 QTLRSTGTRSRTHVE
+768 QTLINRTHVE
-783 LRNTLTVT
+783 LRNALTVT

-814 QTSTVRMKPGLDWVT
+814 QTSTARMKPGLDWVT
-829 SHSVVQVNLSRL
+829 SHSVVQVNSSRL

-852 SYAYNYTG
+852 SYEYNYTG

-872 QVTLHCEDS
+872 QVILHCENS

-891 SCWATQTTDPQ
+891 SCWATQTADPQ

-956 SQDENCTTNCSPRQ
+956 SQDENCITNCSPGQ
-970 NQKVRRDLPDKLTAT
+970 NQKVRRDLLDKLTAIL
-985 VSAGPISAAKRKLSN
+985 SAGPISAAKRKLTN

-1025 RAAHAITAQPQT
+1025 RAAHAITQRNPRHQ
-1037 SINAHSEHASIL
+1037 
-1049 ECESKP
+1049 
-1055 KFGSAEHG
+1055 

>member
-12 ISLQLSF
+12 IALQLSS

-32 WVLNVSASAKR
+32 WVLNVSASVKR

-55 TPIGSKGKIVSLM
+55 TPIGSKGKMVSLM
-68 VTTLDEHTLRA
+68 VTTLDVHTLRA
-79 EYEGISHVWNFSVV
+79 EYDGISHVWNFSVV
-93 SDSIH
+93 SDSIN

-109 PSGSGEALKTFQ
+109 PSRSEEALKAFQ

-135 FQKEDFIIALGHTHR
+135 YQKEDFIIALGHTHR

-219 EMALGPT
+219 EMALGPA

-299 MGNLP
+299 VGSLP
-304 PYSRVQLGLQVVC
+304 PCSRVQLGLQVVC
-317 QSTGQSVGQSVGPST
+317 QSTGQSVGQST

-343 DGNSANSE
+343 DGNS
-351 IMNLHQ
+351 
-357 SSFGSH
+357 
-363 NYTVSWSVQNISSIS
+363 
-378 SFKVYHQG
+378 
-386 ELQSSTLLT
+386 
-395 WHTVTGLLPCHQY
+395 
-408 SCRVEALCGDSTV
+408 
-421 MGVSTIQ
+421 
-428 TKTGPGEVLDLRFRQ
+428 GPGEVLDLRFRQ

-456 GVAFLYRLSERGGPS
+456 GVAALYRLSERGGPS

-637 EQLQHIISLGHAHI
+637 EQLQHIISLGYAHI

-668 PALNKC
+668 PTLNKC
-674 SSNSIC
+674 SSNSVC

-691 EPVYYSLSPI
+691 EPGYYSLSPI

-759 TGAPSQCGG
+759 SGAPSQCGG
-768 QTLRSTGTRSRTHVE
+768 QTLINRTHVE
-783 LRNTLTVT
+783 LRNALTVT
-791 LSSRRSITRRDLK
+791 LSSGRSITRRDLK

-814 QTSTVRMKPGLDWVT
+814 QTSTARMKPGLDWVS
-829 SHSVVQVNLSRL
+829 SHSVVQVNSSRL
-841 LEISMALYSDS
+841 LEISMALYSGS

-872 QVTLHCEDS
+872 QVTLHCENS
-881 LAYNMSLQLE
+881 LACNMSLQLE
-891 SCWATQTTDPQ
+891 SCWATQTADPQ

-956 SQDENCTTNCSPRQ
+956 SQDENCTTVTPHHCKLYTMNCSPRQ
-970 NQKVRRDLPDKLTAT
+970 NQKVRRDLPDKLTAIL
-985 VSAGPISAAKRKLSN
+985 SAGPISAAKRKLTN

-1015 GLFFLTALGV
+1015 GFFFLTALGV
-1025 RAAHAITAQPQT
+1025 RAAQAITQRNPRHQ
-1037 SINAHSEHASIL
+1037 
-1049 ECESKP
+1049 
-1055 KFGSAEHG
+1055 

>member
-1 MFASAFILSLL
+1 M
-12 ISLQLSF
+12 
-19 SLGSCSSP
+19 
-27 VFSVC
+27 
-32 WVLNVSASAKR
+32 
-43 PDTKIWLDSNEL
+43 
-55 TPIGSKGKIVSLM
+55 VSLM
-68 VTTLDEHTLRA
+68 VTTLDVHILRA
-79 EYEGISHVWNFSVV
+79 DYEGISHVWNFSVV
-93 SDSIH
+93 SNSIN

-109 PSGSGEALKTFQ
+109 SSRSGGRYFNSYGRMPRDSTLAHALNELENHCLTWEALKTFQ

-135 FQKEDFIIALGHTHR
+135 YQKEDFIIALGHTHR

-157 RGASTLLVSWRG
+157 RGASTLLVSWQG
-169 SPHVPPDPLHRV
+169 SPRVPPDPLHRV

-198 TRRGH
+198 TRRWH

-219 EMALGPT
+219 EMALGPA

-299 MGNLP
+299 VGSLP
-304 PYSRVQLGLQVVC
+304 PCSRVQLGLQVVC
-317 QSTGQSVGQSVGPST
+317 QSVGQSTGQSV

-351 IMNLHQ
+351 IINLHQ
-357 SSFGSH
+357 SSFGSR

-421 MGVSTIQ
+421 MSVSTIQ

-582 GIIKSKL
+582 GIIKSK
-589 QNLLSKFWPKA
+589 
-600 EVQLISFEDSERK
+600 
-613 TKTKITFESF
+613 
-623 DVSSQDGVVILRPE
+623 DGVVILRPE

-661 DPDECDS
+661 
-668 PALNKC
+668 
-674 SSNSIC
+674 
-680 INTLDSFTCVC
+680 
-691 EPVYYSLSPI
+691 
-701 LSPACH
+701 
-707 EKGMFTLCLKDHVSG
+707 
-722 GISKPFLIHY
+722 
-732 FGGNVTVVLN
+732 
-742 DGRCSIN
+742 GRC
-749 ETDKFYYYRI
+749 ETFW
-759 TGAPSQCGG
+759 G
-768 QTLRSTGTRSRTHVE
+768 
-783 LRNTLTVT
+783 
-791 LSSRRSITRRDLK
+791 
-804 VLWTCAYPLL
+804 
-814 QTSTVRMKPGLDWVT
+814 
-829 SHSVVQVNLSRL
+829 
-841 LEISMALYSDS
+841 
-852 SYAYNYTG
+852 
-860 PVELPSAEQLYI
+860 
-872 QVTLHCEDS
+872 
-881 LAYNMSLQLE
+881 
-891 SCWATQTTDPQ
+891 
-902 EEKKAFFLKG
+902 
-912 GCPNDRTFRWYL
+912 
-924 QSSSPQR
+924 
-931 KRFSIQMFTMS
+931 
-942 DHSHIYLHCLSRIC
+942 IC
-956 SQDENCTTNCSPRQ
+956 
-970 NQKVRRDLPDKLTAT
+970 V
-985 VSAGPISAAKRKLSN
+985 
-1000 WPGAQIMLSVAGGLI
+1000 
-1015 GLFFLTALGV
+1015 
-1025 RAAHAITAQPQT
+1025 
-1037 SINAHSEHASIL
+1037 
-1049 ECESKP
+1049 
-1055 KFGSAEHG
+1055 

>member
-1 MFASAFILSLL
+1 MKHFY
-12 ISLQLSF
+12 
-19 SLGSCSSP
+19 
-27 VFSVC
+27 
-32 WVLNVSASAKR
+32 
-43 PDTKIWLDSNEL
+43 PD
-55 TPIGSKGKIVSLM
+55 
-68 VTTLDEHTLRA
+68 
-79 EYEGISHVWNFSVV
+79 
-93 SDSIH
+93 
-98 VSSAHRTAYLP
+98 
-109 PSGSGEALKTFQ
+109 GSG
-121 PNEVFPCENDTHYL
+121 L
-135 FQKEDFIIALGHTHR
+135 FQDDSVPIHR
-150 FPLRAES
+150 A
-157 RGASTLLVSWRG
+157 RGVTE
-169 SPHVPPDPLHRV
+169 RV

-198 TRRGH
+198 TRRGTTDSLAWTA
-203 YRFAGLDGCR
+203 AGATWMR
-213 SYVACV
+213 RPRPVPHRATV
-219 EMALGPT
+219 EAPPP

-245 AWDSNSVTVGWDCPP
+245 VWDSNSVTVGWDCPP

-299 MGNLP
+299 VGSLP
-304 PYSRVQLGLQVVC
+304 PCSRVQLGLQVVC
-317 QSTGQSVGQSVGPST
+317 QSVGQSVGQST

-351 IMNLHQ
+351 IINLHQ

-421 MGVSTIQ
+421 MSVSTIQ

-589 QNLLSKFWPKA
+589 QNLLSKFPHKA
-600 EVQLISFEDSERK
+600 
-613 TKTKITFESF
+613 
-623 DVSSQDGVVILRPE
+623 
-637 EQLQHIISLGHAHI
+637 
-651 TVTDDSIYWD
+651 
-661 DPDECDS
+661 
-668 PALNKC
+668 
-674 SSNSIC
+674 
-680 INTLDSFTCVC
+680 
-691 EPVYYSLSPI
+691 
-701 LSPACH
+701 
-707 EKGMFTLCLKDHVSG
+707 
-722 GISKPFLIHY
+722 
-732 FGGNVTVVLN
+732 
-742 DGRCSIN
+742 
-749 ETDKFYYYRI
+749 
-759 TGAPSQCGG
+759 
-768 QTLRSTGTRSRTHVE
+768 
-783 LRNTLTVT
+783 
-791 LSSRRSITRRDLK
+791 
-804 VLWTCAYPLL
+804 
-814 QTSTVRMKPGLDWVT
+814 
-829 SHSVVQVNLSRL
+829 
-841 LEISMALYSDS
+841 
-852 SYAYNYTG
+852 
-860 PVELPSAEQLYI
+860 
-872 QVTLHCEDS
+872 
-881 LAYNMSLQLE
+881 
-891 SCWATQTTDPQ
+891 
-902 EEKKAFFLKG
+902 
-912 GCPNDRTFRWYL
+912 
-924 QSSSPQR
+924 
-931 KRFSIQMFTMS
+931 
-942 DHSHIYLHCLSRIC
+942 
-956 SQDENCTTNCSPRQ
+956 
-970 NQKVRRDLPDKLTAT
+970 
-985 VSAGPISAAKRKLSN
+985 
-1000 WPGAQIMLSVAGGLI
+1000 
-1015 GLFFLTALGV
+1015 
-1025 RAAHAITAQPQT
+1025 
-1037 SINAHSEHASIL
+1037 
-1049 ECESKP
+1049 
-1055 KFGSAEHG
+1055 

>member
-1 MFASAFILSLL
+1 MKGLNMFASAFILSLL
-12 ISLQLSF
+12 IALQLSS

-32 WVLNVSASAKR
+32 WVLNVSASANR

-55 TPIGSKGKIVSLM
+55 TPIGSKGKLVSLI
-68 VTTLDEHTLRA
+68 VTTLDVHTLRA
-79 EYEGISHVWNFSVV
+79 DYEGISHVWNFSVV
-93 SDSIH
+93 SDSIN

-109 PSGSGEALKTFQ
+109 PSRSGEALKAFQ

-135 FQKEDFIIALGHTHR
+135 YQKEDFIIALGHTHR

-219 EMALGPT
+219 EMALGPA
-226 VLCLTALTDP
+226 VLCLTALT
-236 DVPRNFRVT
+236 
-245 AWDSNSVTVGWDCPP
+245 
-260 SDPAS
+260 
-265 GLTAFLLTVF
+265 
-275 HVDGSGHVLEE
+275 
-286 RSFRHTLGSPVFT
+286 
-299 MGNLP
+299 
-304 PYSRVQLGLQVVC
+304 
-317 QSTGQSVGQSVGPST
+317 
-332 GQSRLSRMVLS
+332 
-343 DGNSANSE
+343 ANSE
-351 IMNLHQ
+351 IINLHQ

-421 MGVSTIQ
+421 MSVSTIQ

-491 PYDLEVVPEC
+491 PYDLEVLPEC

-538 SADQTTDRL
+538 SADQTTGRL

-674 SSNSIC
+674 SSNSVC

-691 EPVYYSLSPI
+691 EPGYYSLSPI

-768 QTLRSTGTRSRTHVE
+768 QTLINRTHVE
-783 LRNTLTVT
+783 LRNALTVT
-791 LSSRRSITRRDLK
+791 LSSGRSITRRDLK

-814 QTSTVRMKPGLDWVT
+814 QTSTARMKPGLDWVT
-829 SHSVVQVNLSRL
+829 SHSVVQVNSSRL

-891 SCWATQTTDPQ
+891 SCWATQTADPQ

-912 GCPNDRTFRWYL
+912 GCPNDRTFRWFL
-924 QSSSPQR
+924 RSSSPQR
-931 KRFSIQMFTMS
+931 KRFSVQMFTMS

-956 SQDENCTTNCSPRQ
+956 SQDEICTMNCSPRQ
-970 NQKVRRDLPDKLTAT
+970 NQKVRRDLPDKLTAIL
-985 VSAGPISAAKRKLSN
+985 SAGPISAAKRKLTN

-1025 RAAHAITAQPQT
+1025 RAAHAITQLNPRHQ
-1037 SINAHSEHASIL
+1037 
-1049 ECESKP
+1049 
-1055 KFGSAEHG
+1055 